1 MKEELRKI
9 KKEYATPRRTDIKD
23 EITDLKVDTTVMIPK
38 EDVIVMLTK
47 DGYIKRTS
55 LRSYSSST
63 DEAAL
68 KDNDY
73 VLGLFELNT

>member
-9 KKEYATPRRTDIKD
+9 KKEYATPRKTDIKD

-47 DGYIKRTS
+47 DGYIK
-55 LRSYSSST
+55 
-63 DEAAL
+63 
-68 KDNDY
+68 
-73 VLGLFELNT
+73 GLH